1 MDDYKLL
8 ARSIK
13 KLAAYEARQ
22 YKTSITFGT
31 VIDIDGDGGV
41 TIELLNGF
49 VIGGAQL
56 VLSMFCVERT
66 IHIPYDESVDDD
78 ENADS
83 HVHDEDEML
92 DTLEITYTPGTWMP
106 TPAGASP
113 GQLVISGGGNGM
125 VVTPKGTLGG
135 SVAFKHRHKIHPAL
149 PTIKLWRGLMVG
161 DIVVLSEMGNGQ
173 YYVHERAALNDGNSN
188 EILNPKEEGL
198 AGNSKKFE

>member
-8 ARSIK
+8 AKSIK

-31 VIDIDGDGGV
+31 VVDIDGDGGV

-66 IHIPYDESVDDD
+66 IHIPYDESADDD

-92 DTLEITYTPGTWMP
+92 ADLTIQYTPGVP
-106 TPAGASP
+106 TSGGTP
-113 GQLVISGGGNGM
+113 GSLVISGGGDGM
-125 VVTPKGTLGG
+125 TVTPQGSFGG
-135 SVAFKHRHKIHPAL
+135 KVSFKHKHKIHPAL

>member
-1 MDDYKLL
+1 MDDVHYL

-13 KLAAYEARQ
+13 QIAAYEASKYR
-22 YKTSITFGT
+22 TSITFGT
-31 VIDIDGDGGV
+31 VVDIDGNGGV
-41 TIELLNGF
+41 TIELINGF

-66 IHIPYDESVDDD
+66 IHIPYDEAADDD

-92 DTLEITYTPGTWMP
+92 GDLTIEYSPTVPSTGGVSGTLT
-106 TPAGASP
+106 
-113 GQLVISGGGNGM
+113 ISGGGNGM
-125 VVTPKGTLGG
+125 TVTPNGTVGG
-135 SVAFKHRHKIHPAL
+135 KISFKHKHKIHPAL
-149 PTIKLWRGLMVG
+149 PTIKLWRGLIVG

-173 YYVHERAALNDGNSN
+173 YYVHERAQLADGNSN
-188 EILNPKEEGL
+188 EILNPKEAGL